1 VSDWISYEALLTE
14 GYRRCAKL
22 TWRYG
27 TTYFWGA
34 ALLPK
39 PQRKHVYAIYA
50 LCRVADNIV
59 DLPNGQRAAG
69 IGHDSLTAE
78 PDPTPPD
85 PDLTIPETDAS
96 PPNPNSSTAKPEPDH
111 SSAEPE
117 TIPTEPDPTLPDP
130 VDTAVDAQLK
140 AFADQFRTSLAA
152 GDSTDP
158 VMAAVVHTAITCG
171 IEPES
176 FDRFFSAMAMD
187 LTTTSYQTWEDL
199 RCYMEGSA
207 AVIGEMMLP
216 VLEPIGEAAKVP
228 ARSLGLAVQ
237 LTNFLR
243 DFDED
248 LDRGRIYLPQDDLRL
263 FDVDLGRRSVTPEWR
278 AFLAYEIERNR
289 ALYSFADTGIAM
301 LPPRSA
307 RCVGTARVLY
317 AQILDQIERNDYD
330 VFSRRARVPTLRKA
344 ATAASMMVTGPRTLK
359 RQAELY
365 QRRSMTDDVTQDT
378 Y

>member
-1 VSDWISYEALLTE
+1 MSDWISDEALLTE

-39 PQRKHVYAIYA
+39 PQRKHVHAIYA
-50 LCRVADNIV
+50 LCRLADDIV
-59 DLPNGQRAAG
+59 DLPNGRQPSHPEPSQMRPEPVEGHQSAASTG
-69 IGHDSLTAE
+69 SAHISDDAIPAE
-78 PDPTPPD
+78 
-85 PDLTIPETDAS
+85 
-96 PPNPNSSTAKPEPDH
+96 PEPDH
-111 SSAEPE
+111 DSA
-117 TIPTEPDPTLPDP
+117 EPDPTLPDP
-130 VDTAVDAQLK
+130 LDTAVGAQLE
-140 AFADQFRTSLAA
+140 AFAGQFRTSLAE

-158 VMAAVVHTAITCG
+158 VMAAVVHTVITCR
-171 IEPES
+171 IDHEC

-216 VLEPIGEAAKVP
+216 VLEPISEAAEAP
-228 ARSLGLAVQ
+228 ARSLGLAFQ

-243 DFDED
+243 DVDED
-248 LDRGRIYLPQDDLRL
+248 LDRGRVYLPQDDLRL
-263 FDVDLGRRSVTPEWR
+263 FDVDLGRRSVTHEWR

-317 AQILDQIERNDYD
+317 AKILDQIERNGYD

-344 ATAASMMVTGPRTLK
+344 ATAARMMVTGPRTLR

-365 QRRSMTDDVTQDT
+365 QRRSMTDVTQDT